1 MTHSDINRNDPC
13 PCGSG
18 KKYKQCCLGTAA
30 SGFDR
35 KARIASSIAAIALII
50 AAILYATVG
59 RDAAIL
65 VAALGVL
72 GAGAWWLFSDPPSSK
87 GSGDPGAISYGG

>member
-1 MTHSDINRNDPC
+1 MTHNNVNRNDPC

-18 KKYKQCCLGTAA
+18 KKYKNCCLGTAT
-30 SGFDR
+30 SGFNR
-35 KARIASSIAAIALII
+35 TARIAVIGAVVSVVI

-59 RDAAIL
+59 KDAATL

-72 GAGAWWLFSDPPSSK
+72 GAGAWWLFSDPPSSR
-87 GSGDPGAISYGG
+87 GSGDPGSIGFGG